1 MEKIKAIIVAAGQGS
16 RLGVLTKDIPKTLLK
31 IKGKMILVYILESLW
46 SCDINDIVI
55 VRGYEKW
62 KLNLPIVKY
71 CDNDNYCENNILES
85 LFYAEK
91 HMKDGF
97 IFSYSDIIYSK
108 EIVQKLL
115 DSPYDISLVVDTEW
129 RDRYKN
135 RDNHPTDQAELVYAD
150 NIISGKIT
158 KISKFFNPE
167 TAFGEFIG
175 LAKFS
180 KKGAEIIIRN
190 YHHSLNWYKGRFQD
204 AVSIRMAYLTDMIQ
218 ELILRGYPIHIVDI
232 RKGWVEIDTLQD
244 LEYAKDLIR
253 RGVIK

>member
-1 MEKIKAIIVAAGQGS
+1 MEEIKAIIVAAGQGS
-16 RLGVLTKDIPKTLLK
+16 RLGDLTKDLPKTLLK
-31 IKGKMILVYILESLW
+31 IEGKTILSYILESLR
-46 SCDINDIVI
+46 SCSVNDIII
-55 VRGYEKW
+55 VRGYRKW
-62 KLNLPIVKY
+62 MLDIPYVIY
-71 CDNDNYCENNILES
+71 CDNDNYYKNNVLES
-85 LFYAEK
+85 LFHAEE

-135 RDNHPTDQAELVYAD
+135 RDNHPTDQAELVYVG
-150 NIISGKIT
+150 NIGSRKIT

-167 TAFGEFIG
+167 IAYGEFIG

-190 YHHSLNWYKGRFQD
+190 YHRSLNWYKGRFQD

-244 LEYAKDLIR
+244 LEYAKDLIK
-253 RGVIK
+253 RGEIK